1 MAMHSHGTLD
11 DAALFARPTS
21 ELGRLRG
28 QSMLL
33 CLVGIAISAALG
45 AVSLAFGKPLIEPG
59 VFWQSYLIAYVFWIG
74 LTLGPLA
81 VLMIQHLTGGAWTFP
96 SRRILEAATRNL
108 PLMAV
113 LFAPIAMNLQT
124 LYAWARP
131 TETLSEEVAH
141 MVHLK
146 HAYLN
151 APFFF
156 ARAALFFVVWGVLIF
171 LLNKW
176 SKEQD
181 DTPPLPPGPSSR
193 RFRLLAGPGLV
204 LYVLT
209 VTFMSVDWIMSL
221 DPAWYSTIFGVL
233 TMGGQGLSTMA
244 FTILVLAG
252 LSRFQPMSQ
261 VANRDI
267 FHDLGKLMFAFTML
281 WAYFSVSQLLIIW
294 SANLPEEIPF
304 YLQRL
309 HGPWAPISIAVLLLQ
324 FVAPFVLLLSRDLKR
339 NPDAVKW
346 VALLVLV
353 MRVVDITWTIG
364 PVFRTQGSSLHWLDF
379 AVTFAMGAVWLALF
393 WRNLAGRS
401 LVPAHDPYFKEA
413 MAHGGH

>member
-1 MAMHSHGTLD
+1 MAMHTHGTLD
-11 DAALFARPTS
+11 DRALFERPTV

-33 CLVGIAISAALG
+33 CLLGIAVSAALG
-45 AVSLAFGKPLIEPG
+45 AVSLMFGKPLIEPG
-59 VFWQSYLIAYVFWIG
+59 VIWQSYLIAYVFWIG
-74 LTLGPLA
+74 LTIGPLA

-113 LFAPIAMNLQT
+113 LFIPIAVNLPA
-124 LYAWARP
+124 LYKWAQP
-131 TETLSEEVAH
+131 VDSLSEEMAH

-146 HAYLN
+146 AAYLN
-151 APFFF
+151 PSFFYL
-156 ARAALFFVVWGVLIF
+156 RAALFFVIWGALIF

-181 DTPPLPPGPSSR
+181 ERPAMPPGPNTR
-193 RFRLLAGPGLV
+193 RFRLLSGPGLV

-221 DPAWYSTIFGVL
+221 DPAWYSTIFGIL
-233 TMGGQGLSTMA
+233 TLGGQGLSTMA
-244 FTILVLAG
+244 FTIIVLSGLVK
-252 LSRFQPMSQ
+252 FHPMSR
-261 VANRDI
+261 VANQDN
-267 FHDLGKLMFAFTML
+267 FHDLGKLMFAFTLL

-304 YLQRL
+304 YLERL

-339 NPDAVKW
+339 NPAAVKW
-346 VALLVLV
+346 VALLVLI

-364 PVFRTQGSSLHWLDF
+364 PVFRDGSSLHWLDF
-379 AVTFAMGAVWLALF
+379 AVVFGMGAVWLTVF
-393 WRNLAGRS
+393 WRNLAGRA